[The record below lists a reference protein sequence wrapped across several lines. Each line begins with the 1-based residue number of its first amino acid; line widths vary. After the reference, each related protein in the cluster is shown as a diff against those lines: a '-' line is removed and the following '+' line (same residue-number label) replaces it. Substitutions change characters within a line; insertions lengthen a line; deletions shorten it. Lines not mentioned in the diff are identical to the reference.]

1 MRKKY
6 DHHDQQGATR
16 AGQGRPAVPRESAN
30 ALWVVDFAYVHTRAG
45 LVCDASVI
53 DAYAR
58 RIVGWKA
65 GTFGHGGLRARFLGT
80 GDSRRRR
87 MPEDGLI
94 HHRERG
100 VQYLARNYTQ
110 RPVELLPWRKVVGPL
125 NRPLTTPLSPF
136 AIRSVLAYATVRS
149 TRRRTQRRELHAVP
163 PTALAQIRLNWSNLL
178 RRSPL
183 GR

>member
-45 LVCDASVI
+45 LVCDAFVI
-53 DAYAR
+53 AAYAR

-80 GDSRRRR
+80 GDPRPQARPRGRIDPPRRKGRSISR
-87 MPEDGLI
+87 
-94 HHRERG
+94 
-100 VQYLARNYTQ
+100 Q
-110 RPVELLPWRKVVGPL
+110 ELHPAPGRTSSMAQGSRAIEPSANHPIVTVRHSFGPSL
-125 NRPLTTPLSPF
+125 RNRPKHKALNATPGITRGTTTC
-136 AIRSVLAYATVRS
+136 AGA
-149 TRRRTQRRELHAVP
+149 
-163 PTALAQIRLNWSNLL
+163 N
-178 RRSPL
+178 
-183 GR
+183 